1 MLEYAAMLHV
11 SHYAPIYA
19 GIIFAKAYF
28 ILLFGILSQGQ
39 KVTYFM

>member
-11 SHYAPIYA
+11 SHFAPNYA
-19 GIIFAKAYF
+19 GIIFTKAYF
-28 ILLFGILSQGQ
+28 ILLFGILSQGH